1 MKRIT
6 CLFLLC
12 ISFLPAKSQE
22 EQKPQLI
29 KSIFFGGGSYYI
41 DYQQVQDLYDFL
53 DSIDGLEQYDII
65 IHSHTDNIGSIEFN
79 ELLSKMRSKAVLQ
92 QILEKGIPSEMIS
105 IRDFGELNP
114 LYDNATWEGKL
125 SNRRVDVILKPP
137 SL

>member
-12 ISFLPAKSQE
+12 LSFLTAKSQE
-22 EQKPQLI
+22 EQTTPLI
-29 KSIFFGGGSYYI
+29 KSIYFGGGSYYI
-41 DYQQVQDLYDFL
+41 DYQQVRELYDFL

-79 ELLSKMRSKAVLQ
+79 NLLSKMRSEAVLKR
-92 QILEKGIPSEMIS
+92 ILEKGIPSEMIS
-105 IRDFGELNP
+105 IKDFGELNP
-114 LYDNATWEGKL
+114 LYDNSTWKGKL

>member
-6 CLFLLC
+6 FLFLLC
-12 ISFLPAKSQE
+12 LYCLTANSQDE
-22 EQKPQLI
+22 ETHPLI

-41 DYQQVQDLYDFL
+41 DYQQVQELYDFL

-79 ELLSKMRSKAVLQ
+79 NLLSKMRSRAVLQ
-92 QILEKGIPSEMIS
+92 QIIDKGIPSEMIS
-105 IRDFGELNP
+105 IKDFGELNP
-114 LYDNATWEGKL
+114 LYDNATWKGKL